1 MTTIFSLHRAGDGFN
16 KNIREEK
23 LVNQGT
29 LLELIHV
36 IVQYFLIYI
45 CTIYLEKFIDKSK
58 TPMTALFRAS

>member
-1 MTTIFSLHRAGDGFN
+1 MVLTRISEKR
-16 KNIREEK
+16 K

-36 IVQYFLIYI
+36 IVQDFLIYI